1 MPMRAEHL
9 MSFCIVAQTG
19 SVSQAAE
26 TLGLSQPAVSR
37 QLASLQAAVGRTLY
51 VRTAYGVNLTLAGEA
66 LLPYA
71 CSVRQAFEEAVRVT
85 SREEGGEHL
94 ELKLGLSHHLVTRYT
109 GKLLHAAK
117 REAPWL
123 TLHLQEGYSQP
134 LTELVETERLDA
146 ALALLPPDTV
156 TALGPPLLAER
167 CGEDEVCLLVKPDDP
182 IGAQSYVPST
192 ELRGETL
199 ILPSSQSWV
208 YTRLRAHLEDTQV
221 RIGRLLEVS
230 GPTAVR
236 TAVMDGLGI
245 GLSLRSFVLPDV
257 KAGLVR
263 SVGFENTGFQVGVWL
278 ITHQRVGM
286 TPGRLKALRTLLDL
300 KRL

>member
-1 MPMRAEHL
+1 MSVRAEHL
-9 MSFCIVAQTG
+9 MSFCVVAQTG

-26 TLGLSQPAVSR
+26 LLGLSQPAVSR
-37 QLASLQAAVGRTLY
+37 QLASLQFAVGQTLY

-71 CSVRQAFEEAVRVT
+71 CGVRQAFEEAVRVA
-85 SREEGGEHL
+85 SQEEEAGHV
-94 ELKLGLSHHLVTRYT
+94 ELRLGLSHHLVTRYT

-117 REAPWL
+117 REAPRS

-134 LTELVETERLDA
+134 LTKLVEAEQLDA
-146 ALALLPPDTV
+146 ALALLSPDTQ
-156 TALGPPLLAER
+156 TPDTLRAPLIAER
-167 CGEDEVCLLVKPDDP
+167 YGEDEICLLVKPDDP

-208 YTRLRAHLEDTQV
+208 YTRLRTHLEDAQV
-221 RIGRLLEVS
+221 HIGRLLEVS
-230 GPTAVR
+230 GPHAVR

-257 KAGLVR
+257 RAGSVR
-263 SVGFENTGFQVGVWL
+263 SVGFENAGFQVGVWL
-278 ITHQRVGM
+278 VTHRRIGLA
-286 TPGRLKALRTLLDL
+286 PERFKALRALLDL
-300 KRL
+300 E